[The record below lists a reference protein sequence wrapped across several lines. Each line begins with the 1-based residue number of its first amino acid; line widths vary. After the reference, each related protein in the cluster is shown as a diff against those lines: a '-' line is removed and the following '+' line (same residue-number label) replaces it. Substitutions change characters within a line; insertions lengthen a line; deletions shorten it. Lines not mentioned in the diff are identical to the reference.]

1 MPRIVVAV
9 GQLCSGAS
17 LAANLAAVESLA
29 ARAAARGARMLFLPE
44 GTALMCSPA
53 PPPAEPLSGALVASY
68 AAVARRHGL
77 CLSLCVPE
85 AAPPGAP
92 PGAPPYNTHIVLSA
106 AGALL
111 AAYRKVHLFDAP
123 FLGLVESARAAAG
136 AQLVAVDVLGARLG
150 LATCYDLRFPELYRT
165 HAERGACILTVP
177 AAFTVPTGRAHW
189 EVLLRAR
196 GSMRGPPP
204 ARGLDFPAVDWVVQ
218 LDAPEDPAMYV
229 HRVGRTARY
238 NANGRAL
245 LFLLPTEEQAVSEA
259 LTKAGVPIKRLT
271 INSNKTV
278 SVASRAADLCR
289 LPLPRRARSVRVVSR
304 TRHRRVHFVRIS
316 AHARG
321 GPFRQARA
329 ASARPRATAPARRQ
343 RQCNSLRVERPRGAT
358 KRPSGCLSA

>member
-150 LATCYDLRFPELYRT
+150 LATCYDLRFPAQFAALAR
-165 HAERGACILTVP
+165 AGADVIAVP
-177 AAFTVPTGRAHW
+177 SAFTVPTGAAHW
-189 EVLLRAR
+189 EPLLRAR
-196 GSMRGPPP
+196 
-204 ARGLDFPAVDWVVQ
+204 AIECQAWVV
-218 LDAPEDPAMYV
+218 AA
-229 HRVGRTARY
+229 A
-238 NANGRAL
+238 
-245 LFLLPTEEQAVSEA
+245 QA
-259 LTKAGVPIKRLT
+259 G
-271 INSNKTV
+271 
-278 SVASRAADLCR
+278 
-289 LPLPRRARSVRVVSR
+289 
-304 TRHRRVHFVRIS
+304 
-316 AHARG
+316 AHAG
-321 GPFRQARA
+321 GA
-329 ASARPRATAPARRQ
+329 PRASYGHAMIIDPWGVVTAQLGGEEAPALAVAP
-343 RQCNSLRVERPRGAT
+343 CWRVAKALAVAFGPHAAGAPRSNIIFRA
-358 KRPSGCLSA
+358 